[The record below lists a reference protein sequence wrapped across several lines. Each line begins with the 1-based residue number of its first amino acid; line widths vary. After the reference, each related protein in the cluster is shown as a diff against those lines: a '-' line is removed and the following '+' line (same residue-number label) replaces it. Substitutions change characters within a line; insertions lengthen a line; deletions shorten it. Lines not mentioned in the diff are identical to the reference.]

1 MPRNRSMSAN
11 DLKNSSETNW
21 ERIDQMTDSEIDTSD
36 IPPLDDAFFE
46 NAELRL
52 PKGKVP
58 VVMSVDADVFQW
70 FQSQGAEYQNLINA
84 ALRIYADEH
93 KS

>member
-1 MPRNRSMSAN
+1 MSAN

-36 IPPLDDAFFE
+36 IPPLDHAFFD

-58 VVMSVDADVFQW
+58 VMMSVDADVLQW

>member
-1 MPRNRSMSAN
+1 MA
-11 DLKNSSETNW
+11 LKSSSETNW
-21 ERIDQMTDSEIDTSD
+21 ERIDQMTDAEIDTSD
-36 IPPLDDAFFE
+36 IPPLDDAFFA
-46 NAELRL
+46 NAKLRL

-70 FQSQGAEYQNLINA
+70 FKSQGSEYQHLINA
-84 ALRIYADEH
+84 ALRLYAKEH

>member
-1 MPRNRSMSAN
+1 MNAN

-21 ERIDQMTDSEIDTSD
+21 ERIDQLTDEEIDTSD
-36 IPPLDDAFFE
+36 IPPLDDAFF
-46 NAELRL
+46 AKRIGL

-58 VVMSVDADVFQW
+58 VVMSLDADVFQW
-70 FQSQGAEYQNLINA
+70 FKSQGGEYQNLINA
-84 ALRIYADEH
+84 ALRIYAEEH

>member
-1 MPRNRSMSAN
+1 MSAN
-11 DLKNSSETNW
+11 NLESTSETNW
-21 ERIDQMTDSEIDTSD
+21 ERIDQMADEEINTSD
-36 IPPLDDAFFE
+36 IPPLDEVFFA

-58 VVMSVDADVFQW
+58 VLMSIDADVFQW
-70 FQSQGAEYQNLINA
+70 FKAQGAEYQNLINM
-84 ALRIYADEH
+84 ALRIYAEEH

>member
-1 MPRNRSMSAN
+1 MVNT
-11 DLKNSSETNW
+11 DTNW
-21 ERIDQMTDSEIDTSD
+21 ERVDQMTDEEIDTSD
-36 IPPLDDAFFE
+36 IPPLDDAFFA

-58 VVMSVDADVFQW
+58 VVMSMDADVFQW
-70 FQSQGAEYQNLINA
+70 FKSQGAEYQNLINT

>member
-1 MPRNRSMSAN
+1 MNAN
-11 DLKNSSETNW
+11 DSGSSSETNW
-21 ERIDQMTDSEIDTSD
+21 ERVDQMTDDEVDTSD
-36 IPPLDDAFFE
+36 VPSLDDAFFA

-58 VVMSVDADVFQW
+58 VVASVDEDVFQW
-70 FQSQGAEYQNLINA
+70 FKSQGAEYQNLINT
-84 ALRIYADEH
+84 ALRIYAEEH